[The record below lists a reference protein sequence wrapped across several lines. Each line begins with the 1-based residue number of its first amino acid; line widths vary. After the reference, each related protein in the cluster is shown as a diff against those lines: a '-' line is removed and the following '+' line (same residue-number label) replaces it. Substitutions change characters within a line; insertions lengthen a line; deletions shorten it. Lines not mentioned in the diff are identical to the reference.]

1 MQINKMK
8 KLLGVQ
14 EKIAQDVISELNSK
28 GIRVNWIKKRK
39 GIEKVGVEIKVEGR
53 SGRAQ

>member
-1 MQINKMK
+1 MQ
-8 KLLGVQ
+8 
-14 EKIAQDVISELNSK
+14 EDVISELNSK

-53 SGRAQ
+53 SDRAQ